1 MDLLLPGLGLFFW
14 QSVIFIALIF
24 LLKKVAWKPILGALK
39 EREES
44 IETAL
49 QEADKARN
57 EMARLTSDNENLL
70 NEAREE
76 SNKLLREAKEI
87 RDETINKSKEEAKE
101 EYAKIVADA
110 KHEIDRQKQAAIAE
124 LKTQVGDLALEIS
137 GKVLRKEL
145 GSSDAQQQ
153 YVSSLVDEAKMN

>member
-101 EYAKIVADA
+101 EYAKIVADD

-124 LKTQVGDLALEIS
+124 LKTQVGYLAL
-137 GKVLRKEL
+137 
-145 GSSDAQQQ
+145 
-153 YVSSLVDEAKMN
+153 